1 MINSQDCSL
10 TYKDGTDA
18 LKPFCLKI
26 DKGEVVVILGASG
39 SGKTSF
45 LKLLLGIEKPTT
57 GSLEVLGNQMSS
69 MSTTQIRKL
78 RMHIGPIFQDF
89 RLIEGRTVLDN
100 VLLGIRFLEIPK
112 RERTELTLT
121 SVERVGIQ
129 HKLNQVVDYLSWGE
143 RQRVAIARALA
154 RKPNLIIADEP
165 TGNLDHDNAINVLN
179 LLSNLA
185 GPETTVIITTHAA
198 HLIDEI
204 PFTQIITIKEGLME
218 VKKSDRK

>member
-1 MINSQDCSL
+1 MINSQNCSL

-18 LKPFCLKI
+18 LKPFNLKI

-45 LKLLLGIEKPTT
+45 LKLLLGIEKPTAGT
-57 GSLEVLGNQMSS
+57 LEVLEHQMSNL
-69 MSTTQIRKL
+69 STAQTRSLRKQ
-78 RMHIGPIFQDF
+78 IGPIFQDF

-100 VLLGIRFLEIPK
+100 VMLGIRFLEIPK
-112 RERTELTLT
+112 RERTELTIT
-121 SVERVGIQ
+121 SVERVGIK

-154 RKPNLIIADEP
+154 RQPKLIIADEP
-165 TGNLDHDNAINVLN
+165 TGNLDHDNAVNVLN

-185 GPETTVIITTHAA
+185 DADTTVIITTHAA

-204 PFTQIITIKEGLME
+204 PYTQMITIKEGVME